1 MALNDYAL
9 ASTVLT
15 FIQNSY
21 VLFVFIDLKWLSST
35 LMCHVCV
42 LEWKGYLGKLYLGT

>member
-1 MALNDYAL
+1 MALYDCAV
-9 ASTVLT
+9 ATVILT

-21 VLFVFIDLKWLSST
+21 VLFVFIDLKWLASS

-42 LEWKGYLGKLYLGT
+42 TEWTDYLQKLYLDM